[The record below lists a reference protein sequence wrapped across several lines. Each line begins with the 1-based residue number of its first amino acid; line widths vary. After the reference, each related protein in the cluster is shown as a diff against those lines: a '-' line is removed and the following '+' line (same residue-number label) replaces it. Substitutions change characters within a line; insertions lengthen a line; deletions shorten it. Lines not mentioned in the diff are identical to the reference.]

1 MFTNKALTELKY
13 WANAAHEGQ
22 GELARRHLQQFIHIG
37 VGFTAS
43 NEFQQRYQQI
53 HGQPLDP
60 LDFERTWKLLDA
72 IANIEVCQVESDG
85 VSDDKS
91 AIVASVSG

>member
-43 NEFQQRYQQI
+43 NEFQQRYKQV

-60 LDFERTWKLLDA
+60 LDFERTGNCWMRSQILRSAKLHPMGCRTT
-72 IANIEVCQVESDG
+72 NPQSWRV
-85 VSDDKS
+85 
-91 AIVASVSG
+91 